1 MKSPSCSRST
11 FLRGAFAL
19 CALAIPFQGSLV
31 WAQPAPIKVL
41 LIDGQ
46 NNHNWK
52 ATSPVILSAL
62 GKSGRFEVEVSTTPP
77 KGAPKEAWADWNPK
91 FSAYAA
97 VVSNYNGELWPEQV
111 QRAFEKYVSDGGGF
125 VCLHAAN
132 NAFPEWLEYNRM
144 IGIGGWGGR
153 NEKNGPL
160 LYRKEGQVV
169 RDTVKGNGGGHG
181 PQHEFVVEV
190 LDQQHPIT
198 KGLPSKWKHTADELY
213 HALRGPAENL
223 SLLGVAYSPVT
234 QREEPMLLTLSYG
247 KGRVFH
253 TPMGHADVSMRCAG
267 FQTLLERGAEWAASG
282 AVTLPVPPDFP
293 GAENTSARP

>member
-1 MKSPSCSRST
+1 MNPIIKTLGSY
-11 FLRGAFAL
+11 
-19 CALAIPFQGSLV
+19 SLV
-31 WAQPAPIKVL
+31 MGAAVCLFAPSLHAADSKALRIL
-41 LIDGQ
+41 LVDGQ

-52 ATSPVILSAL
+52 ATSPVILAAL
-62 GKSGRFEVEVSTTPP
+62 AKSGRFEVEVSTTPP
-77 KGAPKEAWADWNPK
+77 KGAPKEAWAEWKPK
-91 FSAYAA
+91 FSEYSA
-97 VVSNYNGELWPEQV
+97 VVSNYNGELWPEPV
-111 QRAFEKYVSDGGGF
+111 QRSFEKYVSEGGGF

-169 RDTVKGNGGGHG
+169 RDTVKGSGGGHG

-190 LDQQHPIT
+190 LEKEHPIT
-198 KGLPSKWKHTADELY
+198 KGVPLKWKHAADELY

-223 SLLGVAYSPVT
+223 VLLGVAYSPVT
-234 QREEPMLLTLSYG
+234 QREEPMLLTLSYD

-253 TPMGHADVSMRCAG
+253 TPMGHSDVSMRCAG
-267 FQTLLERGAEWAASG
+267 FQTLLERGTEWAASG
-282 AVTLPVPPDFP
+282 TVTLPVSPDFP
-293 GAENTSARP
+293 SPEAVSARP

>member
-1 MKSPSCSRST
+1 MESPSLSRSA
-11 FLRGAFAL
+11 FLRGAFSL
-19 CALAIPFQGSLV
+19 CALTLSFQGSLV
-31 WAQPAPIKVL
+31 WAQSTPIKVL

-97 VVSNYNGELWPEQV
+97 VVSNYNGELWPEPV

-181 PQHEFVVEV
+181 PQHEFVVEI

-198 KGLPSKWKHTADELY
+198 KGLPSKWKHTPDELY

-223 SLLGVAYSPVT
+223 SLLGVAFSPVT

-253 TPMGHADVSMRCAG
+253 TPMGHSDVSMRCAG
-267 FQTLLERGAEWAASG
+267 FQTLLERGTEWAASG
-282 AVTLPVPPDFP
+282 TVTLPLPSDFP

>member
-1 MKSPSCSRST
+1 MIKT
-11 FLRGAFAL
+11 
-19 CALAIPFQGSLV
+19 QGSYFVAIGAAVCLF
-31 WAQPAPIKVL
+31 APSLQAADAKVL
-41 LIDGQ
+41 RVLLVDGQ

-52 ATSPVILSAL
+52 ATSPVIVSAL
-62 GKSGRFEVEVSTTPP
+62 SKSGRFSVEVSTAPP
-77 KGAPKEAWADWNPK
+77 KGSPKEAWAEWNPK
-91 FSAYAA
+91 FSEYAA
-97 VVSNYNGELWPEQV
+97 VVSNYNGELWPEPV
-111 QRAFEKYVSDGGGF
+111 QRSFEKYVSEGGGF

-132 NAFPEWLEYNRM
+132 NSFPEWLEYNRM

-169 RDTVKGNGGGHG
+169 RDTVKGSGGGHG

-190 LDQQHPIT
+190 LEKEHPIT
-198 KGLPSKWKHTADELY
+198 KGFPLKWKHAADELY

-223 SLLGVAYSPVT
+223 VLLGVAYSPVT

-267 FQTLLERGAEWAASG
+267 FQTVLERGTEWAASG
-282 AVTLPVPPDFP
+282 EVTLPVPADFP
-293 GAENTSARP
+293 GLEAVSARP

>member
-1 MKSPSCSRST
+1 MIKICGT
-11 FLRGAFAL
+11 HFVAI
-19 CALAIPFQGSLV
+19 CALVGQFAPSLHAV
-31 WAQPAPIKVL
+31 DAKPLRIL
-41 LIDGQ
+41 LVDGQ

-62 GKSGRFEVEVSTTPP
+62 SKSGRFNVEVSTAPP
-77 KGAPKEAWADWNPK
+77 KGSPKEDWVGWNPK
-91 FSAYAA
+91 FSEYAA
-97 VVSNYNGELWPEQV
+97 VVSNYNGEIWPEPV
-111 QRAFEKYVSDGGGF
+111 QRSFEKYVSEGGGF

-132 NAFPEWLEYNRM
+132 NSFPEWLEYNRM

-169 RDTVKGNGGGHG
+169 RDTVKGSGGGHG

-190 LDQQHPIT
+190 LEREHPIT
-198 KGLPSKWKHTADELY
+198 KGFPLKWMHASDELY

-223 SLLGVAYSPVT
+223 VLLGVAYSPVT

-253 TPMGHADVSMRCAG
+253 TPMGHSDVSMRCAG
-267 FQTLLERGAEWAASG
+267 FQTVLERGTEWAASG
-282 AVTLPVPPDFP
+282 NVTLPVPADFP
-293 GAENTSARP
+293 ALDAVSARQ